1 MMNERAV
8 VESTGVFGVLQHIF
22 CSPGGAKVAGVGGWG
37 GWGGKRE
44 NHGLQNQEQ
53 FAHSVRLKRSEP

>member
-37 GWGGKRE
+37 GGARE
-44 NHGLQNQEQ
+44 KTMGYKIKNNLHIQCG
-53 FAHSVRLKRSEP
+53 